1 MLQGGIPFVDQA
13 LFAKIDEAT
22 ISKAAMKTND
32 AAGPAGLDALGWRHI
47 LVSRN
52 YGDAGRDLRT
62 SIALMARNL
71 ATQMVDVKPDETT
84 CLEAYLSCRL
94 IPLDKNPGV
103 RPLGIGEVL
112 RRIIRK
118 AIIFT
123 IKPHIIDSVGDLQL
137 CAGQPAGCEAAVHA
151 MSEIFAEEETD
162 AVLLL
167 DAANAF
173 NSINRKVM
181 LHNIK
186 FICPAMAVYTYN
198 CYSTAS
204 RLFVQGGKEIYLP
217 RVLHRVIQ
225 YPCRCTPSPLLPC
238 YK

>member
-13 LFAKIDEAT
+13 PFAKIDEAT
-22 ISKAAMKTND
+22 ISRAAMKTND
-32 AAGPAGLDALGWRHI
+32 AAAPAGLDALGWRHI

-62 SIALMARNL
+62 SIALVARNL

-84 CLEAYLSCRL
+84 CLEAYLACRL

-103 RPLGIGEVL
+103 RPLGNGEVL

-137 CAGQPAGCEAAVHA
+137 CAGQEAGCEAAVHV

-181 LHNIK
+181 LHNVKSFVLLWLCTRTTAIPQHRDCLCKGAKK
-186 FICPAMAVYTYN
+186 FICRGYYT
-198 CYSTAS
+198 
-204 RLFVQGGKEIYLP
+204 G
-217 RVLHRVIQ
+217 
-225 YPCRCTPSPLLPC
+225 
-238 YK
+238 